1 MLKSIVLALA
11 TSLCALPA
19 LAHDYTLGNLQIVHP
34 TIPTPAENA
43 KVAGGFLTIVNS
55 GAEEDKLL
63 SAKADFA
70 MAQLHKSEVDA
81 SGMAKMTEQEFIA
94 IPANETVVLEHGG
107 LHVMFMGLT
116 QSLAEGSMVPVTLVF
131 EKAGEI
137 TVDFAVEAAA
147 MDHTMHTN
155 P

>member
-1 MLKSIVLALA
+1 
-11 TSLCALPA
+11 
-19 LAHDYTLGNLQIVHP
+19 
-34 TIPTPAENA
+34 
-43 KVAGGFLTIVNS
+43 
-55 GAEEDKLL
+55 
-63 SAKADFA
+63 

-94 IPANETVVLEHGG
+94 IPANGTVVLEHGG